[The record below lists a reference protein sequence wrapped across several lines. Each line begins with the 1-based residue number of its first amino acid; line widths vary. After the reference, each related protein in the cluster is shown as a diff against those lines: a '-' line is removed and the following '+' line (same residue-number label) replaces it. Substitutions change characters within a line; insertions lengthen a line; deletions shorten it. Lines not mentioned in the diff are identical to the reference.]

1 MISSVKAEWR
11 KLIRRPAIWWLGAFI
26 LAIVPLVYS
35 FSWIQ
40 YNSPSFHPDPGL
52 TLAQLKAQLYP
63 ANFAATMVS
72 GLAFIGGA
80 LMLVMGALAVGSEYG
95 WTTFKTI
102 YTQRPGRLQVLAGQL
117 VAISG
122 ISVLIVVGIYALG
135 AVSSFTIANLAGVPI
150 VWPALADILKAAG
163 ATWLIFDVWM
173 LLGMVMAY
181 LFRQSALAIGLGLAY
196 MLAIEGIL
204 FRALSGFHLSWVT
217 TVEKFMV
224 GQNAGAL
231 AGSFHASGFRG
242 PTALVSADHALLVV
256 LAYALAF
263 VILST
268 VLVRIR
274 DVV

>member
-1 MISSVKAEWR
+1 MINSLKAEWR

-26 LAIVPLVYS
+26 LAIVPLVYT

-40 YNSPSFHPDPGL
+40 YNSPSFHPDSGA

-63 ANFAATMVS
+63 ANFAATMVA
-72 GLAFIGGA
+72 GLSFIGGA

-95 WTTFKTI
+95 WTTFKTV

-117 VAISG
+117 AAVSAISV
-122 ISVLIVVGIYALG
+122 IIVAGAFLLAAL
-135 AVSSFTIANLAGVPI
+135 SSFTIANLAGAAI
-150 VWPALADILKAAG
+150 VWPALTEIVKALA
-163 ATWLIFDVWM
+163 ATWLILEVW
-173 LLGMVMAY
+173 LLFGMVMAY

-224 GQNAGAL
+224 GQNTGAL
-231 AGSFHASGFRG
+231 SGSFQSGFRG
-242 PTALVSADHALLVV
+242 PTPLISAEHALLVV
-256 LAYALAF
+256 VAYALGF
-263 VILST
+263 VILSGI
-268 VLVRIR
+268 LVRSR